1 MPIIL
6 RFATPPSSMSIT
18 TTDRSPLYFCCAGVR
33 SGSRFPESRATSPL
47 TPLPSGE
54 GNSGEPARRTIMQSV
69 AEIEASPE
77 VQDLRNRV
85 SGFLNELIY
94 PNEKILERGGEE
106 ASRTFKAIQAEAKKR
121 GLWAL
126 GLPKEIGGG
135 GLEFMPYVFVN
146 DTVGRGEYAIA
157 GR

>member
-1 MPIIL
+1 
-6 RFATPPSSMSIT
+6 
-18 TTDRSPLYFCCAGVR
+18 
-33 SGSRFPESRATSPL
+33 
-47 TPLPSGE
+47 
-54 GNSGEPARRTIMQSV
+54 MQSV

-85 SGFLNELIY
+85 SGFLGEMIY
-94 PNEKILERGGEE
+94 PNEKILERGGDE
-106 ASRTFKAIQAEAKKR
+106 ASRTLKAIQAEAKKR

-146 DTVGRGEYAIA
+146 
-157 GR
+157 